1 MNLKTFGQVLGAV
14 GGAILVTSP
23 ILLLFGAAGTSFVIW
38 QAVTGLI
45 MCALYVAFDP
55 SQVGRMLTGKGTFF
69 AATAGGLGLVLVVA
83 VGVVDYVAATKA
95 PKQWDLTKNKIY
107 TLTDDTQKSVKGLTK
122 EIHAYAFYTATDK
135 EYGQVK
141 DLLDRYH
148 DLNAKMFLPEFLDPD
163 KSPAKVKELGIKKD
177 SGPALVLEAG
187 HQQDKVQQI
196 SEEGLTNAVIKL
208 SHGGEKKVYFTVGHG
223 EADIKD
229 KEARGYLEVVQALE
243 NEGVKSDTINLLD
256 VKDIPGDAEAVVIA
270 GPQKAFLQQ
279 EAAALTEDHKLGGHV
294 LFELDPQIDNGL
306 AQVLKSYEIQV
317 NNDEVIDP
325 LSKLV
330 GADLNIPVVSQY
342 AQNSPITKE
351 FTESTLYPEARSL
364 TALNDPDETRPLAL
378 ATTNPSAWGETDF
391 AMLAAGRANPEGKLR
406 GSLALAMSTT
416 KAIPPAQPG
425 KRSPEARIVA
435 IGNSS
440 FANNRWSR
448 QVGNQDFFMNCVSWL
463 TDSTDRIT
471 IRPRS
476 REASHLAMN
485 QQQSTLVQFFS
496 IDVLPVMLL
505 AVGIAI
511 WRVRRAK

>member
-1 MNLKTFGQVLGAV
+1 MNLKTLGQVLGAV

-23 ILLLFGAAGTSFVIW
+23 ILLLFGATGTSFVIW
-38 QAVTGLI
+38 QAVIGLI
-45 MCALYVAFDP
+45 LCGAYVAFDP

-69 AATAGGLGLVLVVA
+69 AATAGGLGLVLVLA
-83 VGVVDYVAATKA
+83 VGVVDYVGASEF
-95 PKQWDLTKNKIY
+95 PKQWDLTKNKIF
-107 TLTDDTQKSVKGLTK
+107 TLSEDTQKTVKGLTK
-122 EIHAYAFYTATDK
+122 EVHAYAFYTSTDK
-135 EYGQVK
+135 EYAAVK

-148 DLNAKMFLPEFLDPD
+148 DLNAKMFVAEFLDPD
-163 KSPAKVKELGIKKD
+163 KSPGKVKELGIKKD
-177 SGPALVLEAG
+177 SGPALVLEVG

-208 SHGGEKKVYFTVGHG
+208 SHGGEKKIYFTVGHG

-229 KEARGYLEVVQALE
+229 KEARGYSQVVGALE
-243 NEGVKSDTINLLD
+243 NEGVTSATINLLD
-256 VKDIPGDAEAVVIA
+256 TREMPADAEAVVVA
-270 GPQKAFLQQ
+270 GPQKAFLPQ
-279 EAAALTEDHKLGGHV
+279 EAAALSDYLKVGGHA
-294 LFELDPQIDNGL
+294 LIELDPQIETGL
-306 AQVLKSYEIQV
+306 DGTLKEYGIQL

-325 LSKLV
+325 LSKFV
-330 GADLNIPVVSQY
+330 GADLDIPVVSQY

-351 FTESTLYPEARSL
+351 FTESTIFPESRSL
-364 TALNDPDETRPLAL
+364 IALADPDAPRPVAL

-391 AMLAAGRANPEGKLR
+391 AMLAQGKANPEGKLK
-406 GSLALAMSTT
+406 GSLALAVSSTKT
-416 KAIPPAQPG
+416 IPPAQPG
-425 KRSPEARIVA
+425 KRSPEARVVA

-476 REASHLAMN
+476 REASHLSMN
-485 QQQSTLVQFFS
+485 QQQMTLVQFFS

>member
-14 GGAILVTSP
+14 GAAILVTSP
-23 ILLLFGAAGTSFVIW
+23 ILLLFGAAGSSFVIW
-38 QAVTGLI
+38 QAVIGVI
-45 MCALYVAFDP
+45 MCAMYVAFDP
-55 SQVGRMLTGKGTFF
+55 TQVGRMLTGKGTFF

-83 VGVVDYVAATKA
+83 VGAVDYVAAAKV

-107 TLTDDTQKSVKGLTK
+107 TLSDDTQKTVKGLTQ
-122 EIHAYAFYTATDK
+122 EVHAYAFYTSTDK
-135 EYGQVK
+135 EFGAVK

-148 DLNAKMFLPEFLDPD
+148 DLNAKMFLPEFVDPD
-163 KSPAKVKELGIKKD
+163 KSPAKVKEMGIKKD
-177 SGPALVLEAG
+177 SGPALVLEVG

-208 SHGGEKKVYFTVGHG
+208 SHGGEKKIYFTIGHG

-229 KEARGYLEVVQALE
+229 TEARGYAEVIKALE
-243 NEGVKSDTINLLD
+243 NEGVKTGTINLLD
-256 VKDIPGDAEAVVIA
+256 SQDLPPDIQALVVA
-270 GPQKAFLQQ
+270 GPQKAFPPQ
-279 EAAALTEDHKLGGHV
+279 EAKVLTDYLRLGGHLLV
-294 LFELDPQIDNGL
+294 ALDPQIDTGL
-306 AQVLKSYEIQV
+306 EGVLKTYEIQL

-325 LSKLV
+325 FSKMV

-342 AQNSPITKE
+342 AHDSPITKD
-351 FTESTLYPEARSL
+351 FTESTIYPEARSL
-364 TALNDPDETRPLAL
+364 TALNDPDEARPLAL

-391 AMLAAGRANPEGKLR
+391 AMLAQGKANPEGKLK
-406 GSLALAMSTT
+406 GALALAMSVT
-416 KAIPPAQPG
+416 KTIAPASPG
-425 KRSPEARIVA
+425 KRSPETRIVA

-476 REASHLAMN
+476 RDASHLAMN
-485 QQQSTLVQFFS
+485 QQQSTLVQFFA

-511 WRVRRAK
+511 WRVRRSK